1 MFRPP
6 FLARVAAGAAVY
18 ALEETRRLPTNAINF
33 PITAISQMLQTTM
46 HLQQFVTSLALK
58 GDAVFDRLINQ
69 PEEQP
74 AWATFDEDESFE
86 QTPSAAPESARKS
99 SFDLFVAEESVTETP
114 AAPVFEPIAAE
125 PEPIAEPVAEESA
138 TPPEAASVPEPE
150 AAVVIEPETAVAEPE
165 AVAVAE
171 PEAEAAEIAAPAT
184 PSKASTN
191 GHQNGSVAVVE
202 PEVATRYDYPNM
214 TLAQLRARL
223 RMLTI
228 DDLATLLAY
237 EQGTRDRA
245 PFVTMLTNRIATV
258 KAK

>member
-74 AWATFDEDESFE
+74 AWATFDEDEAFE
-86 QTPSAAPESARKS
+86 QTPSTAPESARKS

-114 AAPVFEPIAAE
+114 AVPVFEPIAAV

-138 TPPEAASVPEPE
+138 A
-150 AAVVIEPETAVAEPE
+150 EPETADVAEPE
-165 AVAVAE
+165 AADITEPEAAASEPEAVVVAE
-171 PEAEAAEIAAPAT
+171 PEAAETAAPAT
-184 PSKASTN
+184 ASKASTN

-237 EQGTRDRA
+237 EKGTLDRA

>member
-99 SFDLFVAEESVTETP
+99 SFDLFVAEETVTETP

-138 TPPEAASVPEPE
+138 VAPEAAAVTAPE
-150 AAVVIEPETAVAEPE
+150 AAAVTTPEAAAVTAPET
-165 AVAVAE
+165 VAVAE
-171 PEAEAAEIAAPAT
+171 PAVAEIAAPAT

>member
-74 AWATFDEDESFE
+74 AWATFDEDEDDE
-86 QTPSAAPESARKS
+86 QTSSFASESVRQS
-99 SFDLFVAEESVTETP
+99 RFDLFTEPEPAAEEV
-114 AAPVFEPIAAE
+114 AAPVAEPVVAVAEPVAAE
-125 PEPIAEPVAEESA
+125 PEPVVTESA
-138 TPPEAASVPEPE
+138 AQEA
-150 AAVVIEPETAVAEPE
+150 AEPE
-165 AVAVAE
+165 STE
-171 PEAEAAEIAAPAT
+171 TEAPA
-184 PSKASTN
+184 KASTN
-191 GHQNGSVAVVE
+191 GHNGHVVTE
-202 PEVATRYDYPNM
+202 PEVAARFDYAN
-214 TLAQLRARL
+214 LSIAQLRARL
-223 RMLTI
+223 RQLSV

-237 EQGTRDRA
+237 EQETTDRA

-258 KAK
+258 NNSR